1 MTSES
6 RIGAA
11 SPEAASTAAAADP
24 QLRVE
29 RAEVELRR
37 SESQIAAILAIA
49 ADAIIAL
56 DGNLRITQFNE
67 GAATIFGYAKEEVL
81 GKDLEILIPERFR
94 AAHDGHIHAFA
105 ASGVAA
111 RRMGERAEI
120 FALRKD
126 GSEFPAEASIAQLR
140 DGDQRVYMV
149 LLRDVTERK
158 RTETMLAQ
166 GRAEL
171 EERVAE
177 RTKALELESR
187 RREETQVALI
197 QAQRMEAFGQ
207 LTGGIAHDFN
217 NLLTIV
223 LGNLELLEPKLVGE
237 DGRALLNRAADAA
250 QMGARLTSR
259 LLSFARRRR
268 LAPATLN
275 LNDLVLGLA
284 ELLKRS
290 LGERITLTTVLAGA
304 LWPTRA
310 DPSEVENA
318 VLNLAINARDAMPQ
332 GGKLVIETRNATV
345 DQAATEAE
353 SGLSAGEY
361 VRISVSDSG
370 IGMDAETLQRVF
382 EPFFTTK
389 EGRGT
394 GLGLSTIYGFARQS
408 GGHVTIK
415 SAAGAGTT
423 VSLYLPREPAVMA
436 SKSSMAAPS
445 VPLSENCETVLVVE
459 DDPKLRELTLQRVE
473 GLGYVVLE
481 AEDAEA
487 AIAILE
493 REPHVALIFSDI
505 VLGRGISGFE
515 LGRWVRANKPDV
527 AVLLTTGY
535 ASDAGLDEQPTAEF
549 EILQKPYDRSDL
561 AVALHA
567 ALQSGQSRR
576 TSPANT

>member
-1 MTSES
+1 MTIKI
-6 RIGAA
+6 R
-11 SPEAASTAAAADP
+11 PETGDTPAAD
-24 QLRVE
+24 LRAA
-29 RAEVELRR
+29 RAEEELRR
-37 SESQIAAILAIA
+37 TESQIAAILAIA
-49 ADAIIAL
+49 ADAIITL
-56 DGNLRITQFNE
+56 DDNLRITQFND
-67 GAATIFGYAKEEVL
+67 GAEAIFGYAKEEVIGRSL
-81 GKDLEILIPERFR
+81 DTLIPERFR
-94 AAHDGHIHAFA
+94 LTHHGHVQMFA

-140 DGDQRVYMV
+140 VGDARVYMV

-158 RTETMLAQ
+158 HTEELLAQ
-166 GRAEL
+166 GRAALEVRVTERTQAL
-171 EERVAE
+171 EEE
-177 RTKALELESR
+177 IR
-187 RREETQVALI
+187 RREEAQAALI

-223 LGNLELLEPKLVGE
+223 LGNLEFLEGRLAGE
-237 DGRALLNRAADAA
+237 DERVLLRRAADAA

-268 LAPATLN
+268 LAPALLN
-275 LNDLVLGLA
+275 LNDLVLGIA

-290 LGERITLTTVLAGA
+290 LGERITLTTVLAGS

-318 VLNLAINARDAMPQ
+318 VVNLAINARDAMPG
-332 GGKLVIETRNATV
+332 GGKLMIETRNVTI
-345 DQAATEAE
+345 DEAGPKAE
-353 SGLSAGEY
+353 PGMRAGDY
-361 VRISVSDSG
+361 VRISVNDSG
-370 IGMDAETLQRVF
+370 TGMDAETLSRAF

-415 SAAGAGTT
+415 SAPGVGTT
-423 VSLYLPREPAVMA
+423 VSLYLPREAERETVEGGD
-436 SKSSMAAPS
+436 AAPD
-445 VPLSENCETVLVVE
+445 VPLSLHSETVLVVE

-481 AEDAEA
+481 AEDAAA
-487 AIAILE
+487 AISMLE
-493 REPHVALIFSDI
+493 REPDVALVFSDI

-535 ASDAGLDEQPTAEF
+535 ASDAGYTEPREDEF
-549 EILQKPYDRSDL
+549 EILHKPYDRAAL
-561 AVALHA
+561 AIALNA
-567 ALQSGQSRR
+567 ALQSGHTRR
-576 TSPANT
+576 TSPAKT

>member
-1 MTSES
+1 MSSKS
-6 RIGAA
+6 RISAVSTEIEAAGAA
-11 SPEAASTAAAADP
+11 DR
-24 QLRVE
+24 RVE
-29 RAEVELRR
+29 RAEEELRR

-56 DGNLRITQFNE
+56 DGELRITEFND
-67 GAATIFGYAKEEVL
+67 GAAAAFGYAKEEVL
-81 GKDLEILIPERFR
+81 GRRLDMLIPERFR
-94 AAHDGHIHAFA
+94 AAHAGHVRAFA

-111 RRMGERAEI
+111 RRMGEREEI

-140 DGDQRVYMV
+140 VGDERVYMV

-158 RTETMLAQ
+158 RTEEMLAQ

-171 EERVAE
+171 EMRVAE
-177 RTKALELESR
+177 RTKALEEEIR
-187 RREETQVALI
+187 RREETQAALL

-223 LGNLELLEPKLVGE
+223 LGNLELLEPTLASE
-237 DGRALLNRAADAA
+237 DERALLHRAVDAA

-268 LAPATLN
+268 LAPAILD

-290 LGERITLTTVLAGA
+290 LGERITLSTVLAGA

-332 GGKLVIETRNATV
+332 GGKLVIETRNAGI
-345 DQAATEAE
+345 DEAAAEAE
-353 SGLSAGEY
+353 TGLRAGDY
-361 VRISVSDSG
+361 VRISVTDSG
-370 IGMDAETLQRVF
+370 TGMDAETLQRVF

-408 GGHVTIK
+408 GGHVTID
-415 SAAGAGTT
+415 SAPGSGTT
-423 VSLYLPREPAVMA
+423 VNLYLPREATTAA
-436 SKSSMAAPS
+436 SKGSEAAPS
-445 VPLSENCETVLVVE
+445 VPMSENFETILVVE
-459 DDPKLRELTLQRVE
+459 DDPKLRELTLQRIE

-481 AEDAEA
+481 AEDAAA
-487 AIAILE
+487 AIALLE
-493 REPHVALIFSDI
+493 KEPDVALVFTDI
-505 VLGRGISGFE
+505 VLGRGMSGVE
-515 LGRWVRANKPDV
+515 LGRWLRANKPDV
-527 AVLLTTGY
+527 EVLLTTGY
-535 ASDAGLDEQPTAEF
+535 ESDAAADEHSKDEF
-549 EILQKPYDRSDL
+549 DVLHKPYGRLAL
-561 AVALHA
+561 AVALQT
-567 ALQSGQSRR
+567 ALQAGQSRR
-576 TSPANT
+576 TSPAKT